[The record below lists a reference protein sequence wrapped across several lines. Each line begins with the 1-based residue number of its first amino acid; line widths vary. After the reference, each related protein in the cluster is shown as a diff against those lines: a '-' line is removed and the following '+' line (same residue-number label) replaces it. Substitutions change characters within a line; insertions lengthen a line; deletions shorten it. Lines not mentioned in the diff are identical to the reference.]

1 MITYRPYQLEAV
13 NSLFDFFEK
22 HGGTQDKANPLVA
35 MPTGSGK
42 SLVIGGFAHRAIVQF
57 PKTRIM
63 MLTHVR
69 ELIQQN
75 SNAILSAWPQAP
87 LGVYSAGLKRREKM
101 HQITYGGVASVYK
114 KLELFGWQDLLL
126 IDEAHLLSPN
136 DGAMYMR
143 VIEHFRKINP
153 YFRVCGFT
161 ATKFRRGQGLLTQDG
176 IFSQICY
183 DLTNVEGFNRLIREG
198 YLCPLIP
205 KRTKLSLDVS
215 DVGVVAGEY
224 NQGELERAVDVDK
237 ITKAACL
244 EACHW
249 GSDRRSWLAF
259 CSGID
264 HAEHVATALNALGV
278 KSAAVHSKMPDKE
291 RDARI
296 AAFKRGELRCLTNN
310 NVLTTGFDY
319 PPIDLILG
327 LRPTVSPVLHVQM
340 NGRGTRPSLETHK
353 QNCLVLDYAR
363 NTERLGPIND
373 PVIPRKK
380 GKGNGEI
387 PIKICPVCDNYC
399 HISARI
405 CDFCGHEFEFETK
418 IVKTAS
424 EAPLL
429 KEDWPIIET
438 FDVDRVMYAIG
449 RKAGMPE
456 YIRATYFCG
465 YAEFNEVVCLEHN
478 GYAGIKAKEWWRQR
492 HTSEPPHSSR
502 EAIKLQSQL
511 RAPKRIY
518 VHTNKT
524 YPEIQKVEF

>member
-1 MITYRPYQLEAV
+1 MITYRPYQIEAV
-13 NSLFDFFEK
+13 NSLFSFFEK
-22 HGGTQDKANPLVA
+22 HGGTDDKANPLVA

-42 SLVIGGFAHRAIVQF
+42 SLVIGGFAHAALTRF
-57 PKTRIM
+57 PKTRIL

-75 SNAILSAWPQAP
+75 ANAIMTAWPQAP
-87 LGVYSAGLKRREKM
+87 LGIYSAGLKQRDKA
-101 HQITYGGVASVYK
+101 QSIIYGGIASVYK
-114 KLELFGWQDLLL
+114 KLELFGWRDLLL

-136 DGAMYMR
+136 DGAMYGK

-153 YFRVCGFT
+153 YFRICGFT
-161 ATKFRRGQGLLTQDG
+161 ATKFRRGQGLLTDDG
-176 IFSQICY
+176 IFTDICY
-183 DLTNVEGFNRLIREG
+183 DLTNIQGFNRLIREG
-198 YLCPLIP
+198 HLVPLIP
-205 KRTKLSLDVS
+205 KRTDLKLDVS

-237 ITKAACL
+237 ITQAACL
-244 EACHW
+244 EAYKW
-249 GSDRRSWLAF
+249 GTDRRSWLAF

-264 HAEHVATALNALGV
+264 HAEHTATALNALGIEA
-278 KSAAVHSKMPDKE
+278 AAVHSKMSDSE

-296 AAFKRGELRCLTNN
+296 LAFKRGELRCLTNN
-310 NVLTTGFDY
+310 NVLTTGFDF
-319 PPIDLILG
+319 PPIDMIIG

-340 NGRGTRPSLETHK
+340 NGRGTRPSEGK
-353 QNCLVLDYAR
+353 SNCLVLDFAR

-387 PIKICPVCDNYC
+387 PVKICPACNNYN

-424 EAPLL
+424 EIPLL
-429 KEDWPIIET
+429 TEDYPIIKP
-438 FDVDRVMYAIG
+438 FDVELALYSIH

-456 YIRATYFCG
+456 SIKVTYCCG
-465 YAEFNEVVCLEHN
+465 ENEFNEFVCLEHG
-478 GYAGIKAKEWWRQR
+478 GYASVKAREWWKQR
-492 HTSEPPHSSR
+492 HASAPPNSSR
-502 EAIKLQSQL
+502 DAIKLQSQL
-511 RAPKRIY
+511 RAPKRIF
-518 VHTNKT
+518 VHVNK
-524 YPEIQKVEF
+524 YPHREITKVEF